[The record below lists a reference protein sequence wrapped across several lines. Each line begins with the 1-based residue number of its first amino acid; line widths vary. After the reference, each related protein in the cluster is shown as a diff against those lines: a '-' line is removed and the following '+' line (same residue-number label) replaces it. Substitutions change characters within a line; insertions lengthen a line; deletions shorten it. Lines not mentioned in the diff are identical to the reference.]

1 MSAVPADQRVPASMT
16 RSLATTPLAD
26 VPHGEPIVP
35 IHVMR
40 PESWDALKG
49 SLPPTQAKFAEAN
62 GFAGEAGQSVNLPGE
77 AGNIA
82 AILLGCGAADVDYDR
97 EMRLGQLSA
106 ALTGGYYQLSDMPN
120 DWSERLAAIGWGLGT
135 YRFTRYLKDTPNVPV
150 LALDAD
156 VDAGHVR
163 DAVAATELGRDLINT
178 PAGDMGPIALH
189 QAAADLAEK
198 HGAKLSAVIG
208 DDLTEQNYPMIHAVG
223 RAAHEAPRL
232 VELEWGDPSHPRL
245 AIIGKGI
252 TFDTGGVNMKSAA
265 GARLMK
271 KDMGG
276 AAHALALSAMIMAA
290 RLPIRLH
297 CLLAIAE
304 NAVSANAYRPGDVL
318 SSRAGLTVEI
328 DNTDAEGRLVLG
340 DALAKATESDPV
352 LMIDFATLTGAARV
366 ALGPQVPPFFTNRPH
381 LHDVVSR
388 HAAVELDPIWPMPLW
403 QPYHALLKSPIAD
416 MKNAGGSFAGSV
428 TAALF
433 LERFVDKRPWMHF
446 DVYGWNPAS
455 RPSHPSGADIY
466 AVRGLFSWLAS
477 GGLNTPMD
485 GPTGDPL

>member
-1 MSAVPADQRVPASMT
+1 MT
-16 RSLATTPLAD
+16 RSPATTPLND
-26 VPHGEPIVP
+26 VPDGDTIIP
-35 IHVMR
+35 IHAVR
-40 PESWDALKG
+40 PETWETLSG
-49 SLPPTQAKFAEAN
+49 SLTAVQAQFAHAN
-62 GFAGEAGQSVNLPGE
+62 GFVAEAGQSVMLPSETG
-77 AGNIA
+77 GIA
-82 AILLGCGAADVDYDR
+82 VILMGCGDPATDYDR
-97 EMRLGQLSA
+97 EMRLGQLSSG
-106 ALTGGYYQLSDMPN
+106 LTGGYYELSSKPD
-120 DWSERLAAIGWGLGT
+120 DWSDRLAAIGWGLGT
-135 YRFTRYLKDTPNVPV
+135 YRFTRYLKETPETPV
-150 LALDAD
+150 LVLNEDM
-156 VDAGHVR
+156 DAGQVR
-163 DAVAATELGRDLINT
+163 DAIDATALGRDLINT

-189 QAAADLAEK
+189 EAAETLAEK
-198 HGAKLSAVIG
+198 HGATVSAVIG
-208 DDLTEQNYPMIHAVG
+208 DDLIAQNYPMIHAVG

-290 RLPIRLH
+290 RLPVRLH

-366 ALGPQVPPFFTNRPH
+366 ALGPQLPPFFTNRPH
-381 LHDVVSR
+381 LHDAVSR
-388 HAAVELDPIWPMPLW
+388 HASMELDPIWPMPLW
-403 QPYHALLKSPIAD
+403 QPYHAMLSSPIAD
-416 MKNAGGSFAGSV
+416 MKNAGGSFAGAV

-446 DVYGWNPAS
+446 DVYGWNPS
-455 RPSHPSGADIY
+455 TRPAHPKGADIY
-466 AVRGLFSWLAS
+466 AIRGLFAWLAS

-485 GPTGDPL
+485 DAL

>member
-1 MSAVPADQRVPASMT
+1 MT
-16 RSLATTPLAD
+16 RSPATTRLAD
-26 VPHGEPIVP
+26 VPNGDRIVP
-35 IHVMR
+35 IHALR
-40 PESWDALKG
+40 PDGWAALRDEL
-49 SLPPTQAKFAEAN
+49 SPAQATYAHAN
-62 GFAGEAGQSVNLPGE
+62 GFVGETGQSVILPNEGGE
-77 AGNIA
+77 IA
-82 AILLGCGAADVDYDR
+82 AVLLGCGAKAADHDR
-97 EMRLGQLSA
+97 EMRLGQLASS
-106 ALTGGYYQLSDMPN
+106 LTSGYFELASTPE
-120 DWSERLAAIGWGLGT
+120 DWSERLAGIGWGLGT
-135 YRFTRYLKDTPNVPV
+135 YRFTRYLKDTPPTPV
-150 LALDAD
+150 LVLSDD
-156 VDAGHVR
+156 MDAGHVA
-163 DAVAATELGRDLINT
+163 DAIAATALGRDLINT
-178 PAGDMGPIALH
+178 PAGDMGPVALH
-189 QAAADLAEK
+189 QAAADLAQT
-198 HGAKLSAVIG
+198 HGATLSAVIG
-208 DDLTEQNYPMIHAVG
+208 DDLITQNYPMIHAVG

-232 VELEWGDPSHPRL
+232 VEFEWGDPAHPRL

-290 RLPIRLH
+290 RLPVRLH

-381 LHDVVSR
+381 LHDAVAR
-388 HAAVELDPIWPMPLW
+388 HGTNELDPIWPMPLW
-403 QPYHALLKSPIAD
+403 QPYHAMLSSPIAD
-416 MKNAGGSFAGSV
+416 MKNSGGSFAGAV

-433 LERFVDKRPWMHF
+433 LERFVDSRPWMHF
-446 DVYGWNPAS
+446 DVYGWNPGA
-455 RPSHPSGADIY
+455 RPAHPAGADIY
-466 AVRGLFSWLAS
+466 AIRGLFSWLAS

-485 GPTGDPL
+485 GAA

>member
-1 MSAVPADQRVPASMT
+1 MT
-16 RSLATTPLAD
+16 RSPATTRLND
-26 VPHGEPIVP
+26 VPDGDTIVP
-35 IHVMR
+35 IHALR
-40 PESWDALKG
+40 PETWETLSGTLTAV
-49 SLPPTQAKFAEAN
+49 QAKFAKAN
-62 GFAGEAGQSVNLPGE
+62 GFVAEAGQSVMLPGE
-77 AGNIA
+77 TGGIA
-82 AILLGCGAADVDYDR
+82 VILLGCGDPATDYDR
-97 EMRLGQLSA
+97 EMRLGQLSSG
-106 ALTGGYYQLSDMPN
+106 LTGGYYELSSKPD
-120 DWSERLAAIGWGLGT
+120 DWSDRLAAIGWGLGT
-135 YRFTRYLKDTPNVPV
+135 YRFTRYLKDTPETPV
-150 LALDAD
+150 LVLSEDM
-156 VDAGHVR
+156 DAGHVR
-163 DAVAATELGRDLINT
+163 DTIDATALGRDLINT

-189 QAAADLAEK
+189 QAAETLAEK
-198 HGAKLSAVIG
+198 HGATVSAVIG
-208 DDLTEQNYPMIHAVG
+208 EDLVAQNYPMIHAVG

-290 RLPIRLH
+290 RLPVRLH

-304 NAVSANAYRPGDVL
+304 NAVSANAYRPGDIL

-366 ALGPQVPPFFTNRPH
+366 ALGPQLPPFFTNRPH
-381 LHDVVSR
+381 LHDAVSR
-388 HAAVELDPIWPMPLW
+388 HASMELDPIWPMPLW
-403 QPYHALLKSPIAD
+403 QPYHAMLSSPIAD
-416 MKNAGGSFAGSV
+416 MKNAGGSFAGAV

-446 DVYGWNPAS
+446 DVYGWNPS
-455 RPSHPSGADIY
+455 TRPAHPKGADIY
-466 AVRGLFSWLAS
+466 AIRGLFAWLAS

-485 GPTGDPL
+485 DAL

>member
-1 MSAVPADQRVPASMT
+1 MT
-16 RSLATTPLAD
+16 RSPATTPLAD
-26 VPHGEPIVP
+26 VPNGESIIS
-35 IHVMR
+35 IHAVR
-40 PESWDALKG
+40 PDEWDGLKA
-49 SLPPTQAKFAEAN
+49 SLPEAQRKFANAN
-62 GFAGEAGQSVNLPGE
+62 GFSGEAGQTVKLPDE
-77 AGNIA
+77 AGDIA
-82 AILLGCGAADVDYDR
+82 AILLGCGSASVDYDR
-97 EMRLGQLSA
+97 EMRFGQLSA
-106 ALTGGYYQLSDMPN
+106 SLTGGYYQLVSSPN
-120 DWSERLAAIGWGLGT
+120 DWSGRLTAIGWGLGT
-135 YRFTRYLKDTPNVPV
+135 YRFTRYLKDSPSVPV
-150 LALDAD
+150 LALDDD

-163 DAVAATELGRDLINT
+163 DAVYATGLGRDLINT
-178 PAGDMGPIALH
+178 PAGDMGPVALH
-189 QAAADLAEK
+189 QAAVDLAEK
-198 HGAKLSAVIG
+198 YEATVSAIVG
-208 DDLTEQNYPMIHAVG
+208 DELTDQNYPMIHAVG
-223 RAAHEAPRL
+223 RAAHEQPRL

-245 AIIGKGI
+245 ALIGKGI

-340 DALAKATESDPV
+340 DALAKAAESDPV

-366 ALGPQVPPFFTNRPH
+366 ALGPQLPPFFTNRPH
-381 LHDVVSR
+381 LHDAVSR
-388 HAAVELDPIWPMPLW
+388 FAAAELDPIWPMPLW
-403 QPYHALLKSPIAD
+403 QPYHAVLKSPIAD

-433 LERFVDKRPWMHF
+433 LERFVAKRPWMHF
-446 DVYGWNPAS
+446 DVYGWNPAT
-455 RPSHPSGADIY
+455 RPGHPSGADIY

-485 GPTGDPL
+485 GGED